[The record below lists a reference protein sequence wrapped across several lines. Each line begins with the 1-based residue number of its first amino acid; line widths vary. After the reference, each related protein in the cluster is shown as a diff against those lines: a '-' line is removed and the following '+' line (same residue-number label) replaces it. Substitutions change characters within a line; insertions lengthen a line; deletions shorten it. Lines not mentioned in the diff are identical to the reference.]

1 MLGRFDSVLGFFRG
15 DRNGAVAVEF
25 ATAGMLLVL
34 GVLNA
39 VDMGL
44 YEYKRM
50 EVENAAQVGAQS
62 AWKTWKTCNDQGSI
76 LPATVNCSGLKAAI
90 TAAIQSSTLGTA
102 VSLAS
107 GYPTEGYY
115 CVNSAGNLQAV
126 GTLSSPPSDC
136 SAVGSAK
143 TTPGDYIQVEVI
155 YSYAPLFGITVMS
168 MWGVSSVN
176 ATSWMRL
183 G

>member
-1 MLGRFDSVLGFFRG
+1 MLGFDRMFGFFRR
-15 DRNGAVAVEF
+15 DLNGAVAVEF

-50 EVENAAQVGAQS
+50 EVENAAQIGAQA
-62 AWKTWKTCNDQGSI
+62 AWKTCYDQGSM
-76 LPATVNCSGLKAAI
+76 LPATVNCSGLNAAI
-90 TAAIQSSTLGTA
+90 TAAIQSSSLGTF

-107 GYPTEGYY
+107 GYPSEGYY
-115 CVNSAGNLQAV
+115 CVNSAGVLQAV

-136 SAVGSAK
+136 SAVGSAN
-143 TTPGDYIQVEVI
+143 TTPGDYIQVEVT

-168 MWGVSSVN
+168 MWGVSAIS